1 MAQIALAPS
10 IYRHY
15 DNPMAA
21 TWDEPKRLANLAKHG
36 LDFADFDSCF
46 HGETALILP
55 NRPSRTGRRRYLL
68 IGEWNGERVVAVI
81 ASPLGIEALSLVSLR
96 YADPEER
103 ESYARHCAEA

>member
-1 MAQIALAPS
+1 MTT
-10 IYRHY
+10 
-15 DNPMAA
+15 

-46 HGETALILP
+46 DGETALAVP
-55 NRPSRTGRRRYLL
+55 TRPSRTGRSRYLL
-68 IGEWNGERVVAVI
+68 IGEWNGDRVVAVI
-81 ASPLGIEALSLVSLR
+81 ASPLGTEALSLVSLR